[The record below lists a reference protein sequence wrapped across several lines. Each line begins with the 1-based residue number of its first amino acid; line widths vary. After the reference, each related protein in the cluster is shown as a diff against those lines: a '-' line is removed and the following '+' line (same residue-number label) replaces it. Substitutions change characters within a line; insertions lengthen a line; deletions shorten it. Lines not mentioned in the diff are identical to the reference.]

1 MQCKSVSKGFNVSIK
16 WIDFGSKPYFY
27 LEEASSWSRASA
39 FIFFV
44 SLNDPDLVNL
54 SSDKEF
60 LLFSVAMFSLMG
72 ARAGGVC
79 RGLPVCLLCLSS
91 AAELDLTR
99 GGALSLVS

>member
-1 MQCKSVSKGFNVSIK
+1 M
-16 WIDFGSKPYFY
+16 
-27 LEEASSWSRASA
+27 
-39 FIFFV
+39 IFFV

-60 LLFSVAMFSLMG
+60 LLLFSVAIFSLMG

-99 GGALSLVS
+99 GGALNLVS

>member
-1 MQCKSVSKGFNVSIK
+1 MSANKQAEYGLILAATV
-16 WIDFGSKPYFY
+16 KPSFIY
-27 LEEASSWSRASA
+27 LEEVLSWSAASVL
-39 FIFFV
+39 IFLA
-44 SLNDPDLVNL
+44 SLNDPGLVNL
-54 SSDKEF
+54 SSDEEGL